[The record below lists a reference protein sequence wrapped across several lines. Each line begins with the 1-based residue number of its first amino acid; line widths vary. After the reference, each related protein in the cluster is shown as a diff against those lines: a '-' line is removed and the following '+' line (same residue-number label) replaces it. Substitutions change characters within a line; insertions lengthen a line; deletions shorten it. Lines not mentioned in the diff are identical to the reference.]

1 MRKYQTLAIASVALS
16 LFWAVSPASALARP
30 SEQAAEPFRFAYSAA
45 ELQDGRALRA
55 METRLRSEAADFC
68 RRTMS
73 GSPVVQLSCARSM
86 VRATRSEIRT
96 RIG

>member
-1 MRKYQTLAIASVALS
+1 MRKYQAFAVASVALA
-16 LFWAVSPASALARP
+16 LFWGANPVVAAARP
-30 SEQAAEPFRFAYSAA
+30 SEQAAEPFRFAYSVA
-45 ELQDGRALRA
+45 ELQDGRAVRA
-55 METRLRSEAADFC
+55 LETRLRREAADFC